1 MSVLIPGFPNLSVP
15 VTVDTAIASVLAG
28 IDGAI
33 WDVFA
38 RKPLWGIYDQNGQ
51 KALEPDT
58 MLDLDFRNE
67 SFISN
72 FPTQN
77 AGFCSYN
84 KVHTPYN
91 ATIIMSKGG
100 SEVDRI
106 NFLDKLSTIADDTK
120 LYNVVM
126 PEKSY
131 LNCNITMHGFRR
143 STEEGAGMLTVE
155 IGLVEIQQKTAKYSK
170 SAATTKIDT
179 PTDATAEPVQNAGT
193 VDPQP
198 VPEATNQSLLKRIL
212 N

>member
-15 VTVDTAIASVLAG
+15 VTVDTAIAAVLAG

-33 WDVFA
+33 WDVFT
-38 RKPLWGIYDQNGQ
+38 RQPLWGIYDQNGN

-84 KVHTPYN
+84 KVHSPFN
-91 ATIIMSKGG
+91 ATIVMSKGG
-100 SEVDRI
+100 SEIDRI
-106 NFLDKLSTIADDTK
+106 NFLDVLSTIADDTK

-131 LNCNITMHGFRR
+131 LNCNIAMHGFRR
-143 STEEGAGMLTVE
+143 SMDEGAGMLTVE

-170 SAATTKIDT
+170 SAATTPIDT
-179 PTDATAEPVQNAGT
+179 PNDANATPVQNAGA

-198 VPEATNQSLLKRIL
+198 VPEAQKESLLYRVFH
-212 N
+212 